1 MATTAINRRTRQF
14 SDLNLL
20 FSANPI
26 TYDITKKYDEEAVKA
41 SIRNLISTR
50 NYERLFHPEIG
61 CQVYSLLFENF
72 TEDTIQIVKKTISDT
87 MLRFEPRVSLLGVN
101 IKDNSDS
108 NEVIIDVIFKI
119 INTELPVTV
128 TTAIS
133 RVR

>member
-1 MATTAINRRTRQF
+1 MATQKTTKAF
-14 SDLNLL
+14 VDLDLS
-20 FSANPI
+20 FKVNPF
-26 TYDITKKYDEEAVKA
+26 TKDIYLKTDEEAVKTA
-41 SIRNLISTR
+41 LKHLIQTR
-50 NYERLFHPEIG
+50 NFERPFHPEIG
-61 CQVYSLLFENF
+61 TQVYSLLFENF

-87 MLRFEPRVSLLGVN
+87 ILRFEPRVSLLGVN